1 MLGILA
7 TVLMQSS
14 STVTSIIVGLVAAG
28 VIPVKYVVLTINGI
42 IFQNEYEIVHTSI
55 YFPSF

>member
-14 STVTSIIVGLVAAG
+14 STITSIIVGLVGAK
-28 VIPVKYVVLTINGI
+28 IIEVKYV
-42 IFQNEYEIVHTSI
+42 SI
-55 YFPSF
+55 P